1 MKITV
6 DAFGVVCYSS
16 ASDAGWSS
24 SVARRAH
31 NPKVIGSNPVPATSF
46 ISRRINA
53 VISFK
58 RFQNVVDGNS
68 KVSIMLTS
76 SLASYLFRQRSLK
89 T

>member
-1 MKITV
+1 
-6 DAFGVVCYSS
+6 
-16 ASDAGWSS
+16 
-24 SVARRAH
+24 
-31 NPKVIGSNPVPATSF
+31 
-46 ISRRINA
+46 